1 MIKIPSLIRQLGG
14 TSSARKITFLG
25 VGVRANA
32 SAGLGGRWPKGNH
45 EQSRAFNRNV
55 IHTSAISSYVTA
67 RHSVHGFT
75 GIRVRSTVQHSSPY
89 PHASFTLRATV
100 APWPWAQVMTRE
112 YSEQKLNVQRQNDN
126 DIPYPDVLKE
136 DEHPAFKEWF
146 NNCME
151 FHLPGC
157 MEQIKHLTAGEKSM
171 SQLCAE
177 QRKLLESIAST
188 YQEYGLYVPPGD
200 TTFCPFSAQGVQE
213 GFGGVRVQNAKDF
226 ETDGP
231 CPEGVQDLDCQRL
244 QQYLDLCKYYRF
256 MDCNVQ
262 LTKLHNGENSI
273 TELLKEREKLL
284 QGIVRYCSANTTE
297 ASGDSASST
306 QQATAELSQMQRFKQ
321 MVKEYGTVVVIFH
334 VCISLISL
342 GICYTAVSR

>member
-1 MIKIPSLIRQLGG
+1 MIKIPGLISRLVG
-14 TSSARKITFLG
+14 TSSVGKITFL
-25 VGVRANA
+25 GVRANA
-32 SAGLGGRWPKGNH
+32 SARPGGGRWSKGNH

-55 IHTSAISSYVTA
+55 IHSSAISSYVTA
-67 RHSVHGFT
+67 RT
-75 GIRVRSTVQHSSPY
+75 PVQRSSPY
-89 PHASFTLRATV
+89 PPATLRATV
-100 APWPWAQVMTRE
+100 APWAQPQVMTRE
-112 YSEQKLNVQRQNDN
+112 YSEQKLNVQSQNDN
-126 DIPYPDVLKE
+126 DIPYPDMLKE

-171 SQLCAE
+171 SQLYAE
-177 QRKLLESIAST
+177 QRKLLESIAGT

-256 MDCNVQ
+256 MDCQVQ
-262 LTKLHNGENSI
+262 LAKLHNGENSI

-284 QGIVRYCSANTTE
+284 QGIVQYCSANTSE

-306 QQATAELSQMQRFKQ
+306 QQATTGLSQMQRFKQ
-321 MVKEYGTVVVIFH
+321 MVKEYGTVVVVFH